1 MNHGAFRTTKH
12 CVHRRSPRISIFSEI
27 LLLCYLCKNIGYNF
41 TRMAMFY
48 LKHLYNKTLC
58 VSMMNRD
65 IQHIRSRHSTYFFH
79 NKKNQNEK
87 NLNHFY
93 LTFWHVSFSKT
104 FFLYIF
110 LQLKNKIITSAT
122 NYDTLN
128 CSILSTIWFL
138 IQYMPLTLPVT
149 YNARK

>member
-87 NLNHFY
+87 NLNHFPF
-93 LTFWHVSFSKT
+93 LFDISACV
-104 FFLYIF
+104 FFKNIF
-110 LQLKNKIITSAT
+110 LIH
-122 NYDTLN
+122 
-128 CSILSTIWFL
+128 LSTAQKYI
-138 IQYMPLTLPVT
+138 
-149 YNARK
+149 KS

>member
-65 IQHIRSRHSTYFFH
+65 IQHIRSRYSTYFFH

-93 LTFWHVSFSKT
+93 LTFRHVSFSKT

-110 LQLKNKIITSAT
+110 LQLKN
-122 NYDTLN
+122 TLN
-128 CSILSTIWFL
+128 HNISYKL
-138 IQYMPLTLPVT
+138 
-149 YNARK
+149 